1 VKATSSSSLNLS
13 APTTK
18 ASVAASANPIQTK
31 TMTTTTSTT
40 SLSQDLRDLLQELG
54 TSLDTGLTNDQVRCR
69 RLETSYA
76 TNVVN
81 PPIHCPSWVCCL
93 LPCIKSF
100 PSMKAFRS
108 IVPNDAEVKRSGRWV
123 RYDAT
128 SLLVGDIIRIEAGDI
143 VPADCVVLTTNTR
156 NRGHNREI
164 DEPLLV
170 DLKLVT
176 GHGKPA
182 SAKPS
187 AQLFWGGRVVQGTA
201 ICAVT
206 AVGRSTRVAELI
218 RSRRFPPPAL
228 SDDDGGD
235 GFGGAAAT
243 TTTSDVVDGEDDDDE
258 ESGSNS
264 SSNSNSGPAEQ
275 GISLLSRRL
284 T

>member
-1 VKATSSSSLNLS
+1 
-13 APTTK
+13 
-18 ASVAASANPIQTK
+18 
-31 TMTTTTSTT
+31 MTTTTTTT

-108 IVPNDAEVKRSGRWV
+108 IIPNDAEVKRSGKWV

-143 VPADCVVLTTNTR
+143 IPADCVVLTTNASH
-156 NRGHNREI
+156 RGHNGEI

-206 AVGRSTRVAELI
+206 AVGRSTRVADLI
-218 RSRRFPPPAL
+218 RSRRFPPA
-228 SDDDGGD
+228 SAMSGDDDGGD
-235 GFGGAAAT
+235 GFGGAAAA
-243 TTTSDVVDGEDDDDE
+243 TTSEVVDGDDDDDE

-264 SSNSNSGPAEQ
+264 SSSGPAAEQ